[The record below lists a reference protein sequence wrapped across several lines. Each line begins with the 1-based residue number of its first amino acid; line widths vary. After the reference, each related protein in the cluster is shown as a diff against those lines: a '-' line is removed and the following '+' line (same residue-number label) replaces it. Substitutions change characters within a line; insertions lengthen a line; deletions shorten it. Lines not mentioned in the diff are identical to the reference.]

1 MFFIACSNLLSL
13 YIELNSVLH
22 QMCGIKAIESNM
34 ENKNLFVKHH
44 SGLTTCGTNDVFS
57 FCTVKGILAL
67 RHAMEVHN
75 ETGLLKGLNEIAASL
90 KLMEK
95 EFHLM
100 HGK

>member
-1 MFFIACSNLLSL
+1 
-13 YIELNSVLH
+13 
-22 QMCGIKAIESNM
+22 MCGIKAIESNM
-34 ENKNLFVKHH
+34 ENKNLFAKHH

-100 HGK
+100 HGT